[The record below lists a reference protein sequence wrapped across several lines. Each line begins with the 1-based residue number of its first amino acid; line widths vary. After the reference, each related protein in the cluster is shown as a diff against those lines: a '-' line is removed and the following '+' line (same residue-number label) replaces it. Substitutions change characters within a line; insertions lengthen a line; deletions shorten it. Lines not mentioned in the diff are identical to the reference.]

1 MKETKLF
8 PGIMHFLV
16 HNGFLFTVSV
26 MGLVHAVLLVI
37 MCISGVT
44 PLIWFNSASVLVYA
58 VSIFLCMH
66 GRIIPV
72 YSSILLEVTAYSI
85 ISTYFVGLQCGTVCF
100 LFSIVPVMIYFGC
113 YLFRGKQ
120 RWCIVAILLFLFG
133 AFSYTYIRFSDSV
146 PIYELQK
153 TERFLLTI
161 FSAFVMTFSII
172 FYNVIYIYSSE
183 MMIKNMEERNKE
195 LSVAAHEDSLTHLLN
210 RHGFLSILDQLADNT
225 DTEKYCIAFCDIDD
239 FKKVNDSY
247 GHDAGD
253 EVLKHITQLMKR
265 ELGEYDIC
273 RWGGEEIVI
282 LLRDSELYAVKDKM
296 ETLRKSIAANPTV
309 YLNRRIFVTIT
320 IGLAA
325 NIENCEAVDDVI
337 KTADVRMY
345 YGKKNGKNKV
355 ICEDRVT
362 L

>member
-8 PGIMHFLV
+8 SNVMHFLV

-26 MGLVHAVLLVI
+26 MGLVHVVLLVI

-44 PLIWFNSASVLVYA
+44 PLIWFNAASVLVYA
-58 VSIFLCMH
+58 VSIILCKN
-66 GRIIPV
+66 GYIIPV
-72 YSSILLEVTAYSI
+72 YINILMEVIAYSVV
-85 ISTYFVGLQCGTVCF
+85 STYYVGLKCGTVCF

-113 YLFRGKQ
+113 YLFQGKK
-120 RWCIVAILLFLFG
+120 RWIIVFLLALLFGIFMV
-133 AFSYTYIRFSDSV
+133 TYILFSDQV
-146 PIYELQK
+146 PIYELSRM
-153 TERFLLTI
+153 ERFILVI
-161 FSAFVMTFSII
+161 FSAFVMVFSII

-183 MMIKNMEERNKE
+183 SMITNMEERNKE

-210 RHGFLSILDQLADNT
+210 RHGFLSILDQLENSASP
-225 DTEKYCIAFCDIDD
+225 EQFCIAFCDIDD

-247 GHDAGD
+247 GHEAGD
-253 EVLKHITQLMKR
+253 EVLKHITQLMRR

-282 LLRDSELYAVKDKM
+282 LLRDSDLHTVKDKM
-296 ETLRKSIAANPTV
+296 ETLRKIIASNPTV

-320 IGLAA
+320 IGVAA
-325 NIENCEAVDDVI
+325 NVENCGAVDDVI
-337 KTADVRMY
+337 KTADARMY
-345 YGKKNGKNKV
+345 YGKQNGKNTV
-355 ICEDRVT
+355 VYEDAAV